1 MARASREL
9 GGPTGAAWAP
19 VGGRRVRGRGGELPA
34 RGVAWRGVAE
44 EGRYPVLPASS
55 SLDSVRGLGR
65 SHPPGSRTPSLY
77 PYGSLLDSWPSAR
90 EGGGSGDA
98 DGASGAA
105 RRGARRDDAG
115 PRGRARRAGW
125 GTGRSHAKSKCAQ
138 FLVLLVLAGGVI
150 GLITYLGLVN
160 YDRQPA
166 NFGTHWTDW
175 RADVKLAGTL
185 PSRGQA
191 RSDRSRVTAAIAITM
206 LHGCVVLALRRAGIG
221 YAFGCV
227 LVSLWPLLFLYV
239 RGHKPPTA
247 ATVDALHPDQYQ
259 LRRLRRTEKLRF
271 ALAPLAVTYYL
282 YIAALLVASQWSY
295 TWDQDTAKV
304 QVLLHP
310 FADELTNC
318 TMGMNVGLRGVNY
331 TLTGEP
337 THQQEGNIVFNE
349 HYSWLGGQGRNGHG
363 KYSGLYNRQYRER
376 IVQGVPLPIS
386 ELAEYLVFDQ
396 ERIRWGRQYRLAGYF
411 TRVILWLAF
420 ALWGVAGLFFILSA
434 TGEAS
439 GGKVTTPEAADLRL
453 SRRRSLVSTFICTK
467 HAWRRCHV
475 GRKEAGQSVRSHF
488 GAEVRDAACSVLQ
501 TWMGASFAFLSA
513 TCMEWACATWAL
525 LRPADLKVPMPSP
538 EGTTVFIQP
547 GYGVT
552 FHVVLLSGL
561 VTAAIAIFLMMRSGS
576 GLPGRRTKRMSKLL
590 AWLHLQPRPLLSKI
604 WVFLALAACWVVLL
618 RQQRR
623 LSPEASYFQQGNTA
637 MDYLLG
643 KSVLDFSHDLPVSA
657 L

>member
-1 MARASREL
+1 MRRSSMKLRTTADDAAAAAS
-9 GGPTGAAWAP
+9 AP
-19 VGGRRVRGRGGELPA
+19 ILDPDNLP
-34 RGVAWRGVAE
+34 
-44 EGRYPVLPASS
+44 L
-55 SLDSVRGLGR
+55 
-65 SHPPGSRTPSLY
+65 
-77 PYGSLLDSWPSAR
+77 
-90 EGGGSGDA
+90 
-98 DGASGAA
+98 A
-105 RRGARRDDAG
+105 RR
-115 PRGRARRAGW
+115 
-125 GTGRSHAKSKCAQ
+125 HLKSKCAQ
-138 FLVLLVLAGGVI
+138 FLVLLVVAGGVI
-150 GLITYLGLVN
+150 GLITYLGLAN

-185 PSRGQA
+185 PPPSPLYQRPCI
-191 RSDRSRVTAAIAITM
+191 VTAIDIRAP
-206 LHGCVVLALRRAGIG
+206 RRLLPGIG

-239 RGHKPPTA
+239 RGRKPPTA
-247 ATVDALHPDQYQ
+247 ATVDTLHPDQYQ

-295 TWDQDTAKV
+295 TWDHDSARV

-310 FADELTNC
+310 FAKELTNC

-411 TRVILWLAF
+411 TRILLWLAF
-420 ALWGVAGLFFILSA
+420 ALWGVAGLFFMLSA

-439 GGKVTTPEAADLRL
+439 GGSVTTPEAADLRL
-453 SRRRSLVSTFICTK
+453 SRRRSL
-467 HAWRRCHV
+467 
-475 GRKEAGQSVRSHF
+475 
-488 GAEVRDAACSVLQ
+488 
-501 TWMGASFAFLSA
+501 TWMGASFAFLTA

-525 LRPADLKVPMPSP
+525 LRPADLKVPLPSP

-552 FHVVLLSGL
+552 FDVVLLSGL

-623 LSPEASYFQQGNTA
+623 LSPESSYFQQGNTA

-643 KSVLDFSHDLPVSA
+643 RSVLHFSHDLPVSA

>member
-1 MARASREL
+1 MKL
-9 GGPTGAAWAP
+9 
-19 VGGRRVRGRGGELPA
+19 
-34 RGVAWRGVAE
+34 
-44 EGRYPVLPASS
+44 
-55 SLDSVRGLGR
+55 
-65 SHPPGSRTPSLY
+65 RTT
-77 PYGSLLDSWPSAR
+77 A
-90 EGGGSGDA
+90 
-98 DGASGAA
+98 
-105 RRGARRDDAG
+105 DDAAAAASA
-115 PRGRARRAGW
+115 PTIDSANPPPE
-125 GTGRSHAKSKCAQ
+125 RSHAVRPARPRPDPSSARAALPPCRSEGKLTPAPHRSGLASQKSKCAQ
-138 FLVLLVLAGGVI
+138 FLVLLVLASGVI
-150 GLITYLGLVN
+150 GLITYLGLAN

-185 PSRGQA
+185 PLPTSR
-191 RSDRSRVTAAIAITM
+191 
-206 LHGCVVLALRRAGIG
+206 GIG

-239 RGHKPPTA
+239 RGRKPPTA
-247 ATVDALHPDQYQ
+247 ATVDTLHPDQYH
-259 LRRLRRTEKLRF
+259 LRRLQRTEKLRF

-295 TWDQDTAKV
+295 TWDHDTAKV

-420 ALWGVAGLFFILSA
+420 ALWGVAGLFLMLSA

-453 SRRRSLVSTFICTK
+453 SRRRSL
-467 HAWRRCHV
+467 
-475 GRKEAGQSVRSHF
+475 
-488 GAEVRDAACSVLQ
+488 
-501 TWMGASFAFLSA
+501 TWMGASFVFLTG

-552 FHVVLLSGL
+552 FLVVLLSGL
-561 VTAAIAIFLMMRSGS
+561 VTAAIAIILMMRSGS

-623 LSPEASYFQQGNTA
+623 LSPESSYFQQGNTA

-643 KSVLDFSHDLPVSA
+643 KSVLHFSHDLPVSA